1 MQAEQEKKASK
12 GKKRRR
18 RKNKGGN
25 SGDINIDVLEN
36 AIAPPNKKAKVEPSK
51 TQTTPNNASDDGISK
66 SKKKRMKRKAN
77 NQKAATEQNNK
88 KSNKIDINKELLMS
102 DKRLEQYGLKPN
114 RIKRKMRKQKYA
126 ANASKNDS

>member
-25 SGDINIDVLEN
+25 SGDINTDVLEN
-36 AIAPPNKKAKVEPSK
+36 AIAPPNKKAKIEPSK
-51 TQTTPNNASDDGISK
+51 TQTSSNNANDDGMSK

-77 NQKAATEQNNK
+77 QKATTEQKNK

-126 ANASKNDS
+126 ANSSKNDS

>member
-18 RKNKGGN
+18 RKNKSGN
-25 SGDINIDVLEN
+25 SGDINTDVLEN
-36 AIAPPNKKAKVEPSK
+36 AIAPPNKKAKIEPSK
-51 TQTTPNNASDDGISK
+51 TQTTSNNANDDGMSK

-77 NQKAATEQNNK
+77 QKATTEQKNK

-126 ANASKNDS
+126 ANSSKNDS

>member
-25 SGDINIDVLEN
+25 SGDINTDVLEN
-36 AIAPPNKKAKVEPSK
+36 AIAPPNKKAKIEHSKPQTPS
-51 TQTTPNNASDDGISK
+51 NNANDDGMSK

-77 NQKAATEQNNK
+77 QKATTEQNNK

>member
-25 SGDINIDVLEN
+25 SGDINTDVLEN
-36 AIAPPNKKAKVEPSK
+36 AIAPPNKKAKIEPSK
-51 TQTTPNNASDDGISK
+51 IQTTSNNANDDGMSK

-77 NQKAATEQNNK
+77 QKATTEQNNK

>member
-1 MQAEQEKKASK
+1 M
-12 GKKRRR
+12 
-18 RKNKGGN
+18 
-25 SGDINIDVLEN
+25 
-36 AIAPPNKKAKVEPSK
+36 
-51 TQTTPNNASDDGISK
+51 SK

-77 NQKAATEQNNK
+77 QKATTEQNNK

>member
-25 SGDINIDVLEN
+25 SGDINTDVLES
-36 AIAPPNKKAKVEPSK
+36 AIAPPNKKAKIEHSK
-51 TQTTPNNASDDGISK
+51 TQTTSNNVNDDGMSK

-77 NQKAATEQNNK
+77 QKATTEQNNK

>member
-18 RKNKGGN
+18 RKDKSGN
-25 SGDINIDVLEN
+25 SGDINTDVLEN
-36 AIAPPNKKAKVEPSK
+36 AIAPPNKKAKIEPSK
-51 TQTTPNNASDDGISK
+51 TQTTSNNANDDGMSK

-77 NQKAATEQNNK
+77 QKATTEQNNK

>member
-25 SGDINIDVLEN
+25 SGDINTDVLEN
-36 AIAPPNKKAKVEPSK
+36 AIAPPNKKVKIEPSK
-51 TQTTPNNASDDGISK
+51 PQTTSNNANDDGMSK

-77 NQKAATEQNNK
+77 QKATTEQNNK